1 MNKIDFKWY
10 IIIVLIGLMAFFGY
24 KYYMND
30 GNRELIKRL
39 QDEETQLKEDRKL
52 IKSQIDSIQKQNDKI
67 IKQNTEIE
75 NRVVEDEKKIDF
87 YKEQATKSQQDISK
101 LKVGYDQN
109 NKALDNVKQN
119 PPNRTNDSLLNS
131 LRNHLDKRMKK

>member
-30 GNRELIKRL
+30 GNRELIKKL
-39 QDEETQLKEDRKL
+39 QDEEKQLIEDRKM

-75 NRVVEDEKKIDF
+75 NRVIEDEKKIDF
-87 YKEQATKSQQDISK
+87 YKDQAKKSQQDINT
-101 LKVGYDQN
+101 LKDSYDKN
-109 NKALDNVKQN
+109 N
-119 PPNRTNDSLLNS
+119 S
-131 LRNHLDKRMKK
+131 

>member
-30 GNRELIKRL
+30 GNRELIKKL
-39 QDEETQLKEDRKL
+39 QEEGKQLTEDRKV
-52 IKSQIDSIQKQNDKI
+52 IKAQIDSIQKQNEKLVLHI
-67 IKQNTEIE
+67 TQVE
-75 NRVVEDEKKIDF
+75 NKVVEDEKKIDF
-87 YKEQATKSQQDISK
+87 YKDQAKKSQQDINT
-101 LKVGYDQN
+101 LKDSYEQN
-109 NKALDNVKQN
+109 NKAIEYVKQN

-131 LRNHLDKRMKK
+131 LRNHIDKRMKK

>member
-30 GNRELIKRL
+30 GNRELIKKL
-39 QDEETQLKEDRKL
+39 QEEEKQLIEDRKV
-52 IKSQIDSIQKQNDKI
+52 IKAQIDSIQKQNEKLVLHI
-67 IKQNTEIE
+67 TQVE
-75 NRVVEDEKKIDF
+75 NKVVEDEKKIDF
-87 YKEQATKSQQDISK
+87 YKDQAKKSQQDINT
-101 LKVGYDQN
+101 LKDSYEQN
-109 NKALDNVKQN
+109 NKAIEYVKQN

-131 LRNHLDKRMKK
+131 LRNHIDKRMKK